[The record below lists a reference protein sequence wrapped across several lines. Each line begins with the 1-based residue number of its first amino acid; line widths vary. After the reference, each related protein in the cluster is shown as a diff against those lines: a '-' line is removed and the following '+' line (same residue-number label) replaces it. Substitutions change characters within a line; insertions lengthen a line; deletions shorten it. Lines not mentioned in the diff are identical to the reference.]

1 MKKTMA
7 LLLALIMVF
16 ALAVPAMAA
25 GETGTITINHAVK
38 GQTYTIYRVFDLES
52 YNAQTNAYAYKINK
66 DWKAFAQTA
75 DAKAYINLDDQGY
88 VTWVG
93 DATDARAA
101 EFARLALAYA
111 KEHKIAKVDSK
122 KADADTVAFT
132 GLALGYYLIDTTTGT
147 LCALDTTNPTVNVE
161 EKNTEPSVDKEV
173 KENSTKQFGKNND
186 ANIGDT
192 IEFQATITAGKGA
205 ENYVLHDKMS
215 KGLAFNEG
223 SVKVTCNGA
232 PVAADKYTVVTNPTD
247 GCTFEVQFTKA
258 FCDSLNAGDQ
268 VVVAYTATLTE
279 DAVVAG
285 PNENETRISYGENG
299 DLESQPSETK
309 TYTWKVDILKYTGEK
324 KTPLADAEFKLQRVS
339 DEKWATVVNGKI
351 TGWVAN
357 KTEATTLKS
366 DANGVIKIEGLDSG
380 AYLLRETKAPAG
392 YNKLKDPVA
401 FMIAANLSVGSSTLT
416 YTGKSDPIS
425 QIEVENHTGP
435 ELPGTGGIGT
445 TIFYVVGGLLMLGAV
460 VVLVTRKKV
469 HASK

>member
-25 GETGTITINHAVK
+25 GETGTITIDHAVK

-75 DAKAYINLDDQGY
+75 DAKAYIDLDDQSY

-93 DATDARAA
+93 EATDARAA

-111 KEHKIAKVDSK
+111 KVHEIAKVDSK
-122 KADADTVAFT
+122 KADANTVTFT

-173 KENSTKQFGKNND
+173 KENSTEQFGKNND

-215 KGLAFNEG
+215 EGLAFNQD
-223 SVKVTCNGA
+223 SVNVTLNGTA
-232 PVAADKYTVVTNPTD
+232 VAADKYTVVANPSD
-247 GCTFEVQFTKA
+247 GCTFEVQFTKE
-258 FCDSLNAGDQ
+258 FCDSLKAGDK
-268 VVVAYTATLTE
+268 VVVTYTATLTE
-279 DAVVAG
+279 AAVVAG
-285 PNENETRISYGENG
+285 SNKNETHISYGEKG
-299 DLESQPSETK
+299 DLKSHPSVTN
-309 TYTWKVDILKYTGEK
+309 TYTWKVDILKYTGQN

-339 DEKWATVVNGKI
+339 DGKWATVANGKI
-351 TGWVAN
+351 TGWVAEE
-357 KTEATTLKS
+357 TAATTLKS
-366 DANGVIKIEGLDSG
+366 DTNGMITIEGLDSG
-380 AYLLRETKAPAG
+380 DYLLHETKAPAG

-401 FMIAANLSVGSSTLT
+401 FTISADLSVGSSTLT
-416 YTGKSDPIS
+416 YTGKPDSIS
-425 QIEVENHTGP
+425 RIEVENLTGSA
-435 ELPGTGGIGT
+435 LPSTGGIGT

>member
-25 GETGTITINHAVK
+25 GEGSITIDHAVK

-52 YNAQTNAYAYKINK
+52 YNAQTNAYAYKINN
-66 DWKAFAQTA
+66 DWTAFAQTA
-75 DAKAYINLDDQGY
+75 GAEAYISLDDQGY

-93 DATDARAA
+93 EATDARAA

-111 KEHKIAKVDSK
+111 KENKIAEVGSK
-122 KADADTVAFT
+122 KADANTVTFT

-147 LCALDTTNPTVNVE
+147 LCALNTTNPTVNVE

-173 KENSTKQFGKNND
+173 KENSTNQFGKNND

-192 IEFQATITAGKGA
+192 IEFRATITAGKGA

-215 KGLAFNEG
+215 EGLEFNQD
-223 SVKVTCNGA
+223 SVNVTLNGTT
-232 PVAADKYTVVTNPTD
+232 VAADKYTVVANPADT
-247 GCTFEVQFTKA
+247 CTFEVQFTKA
-258 FCDSLNAGDQ
+258 FCETLNMGDE
-268 VVVAYTATLTE
+268 VVVTYTATLTV

-285 PNENETRISYGENG
+285 PNENETHISYGENG

-309 TYTWKVDILKYTGEK
+309 TYTWKVDILKYTGEN
-324 KTPLADAEFKLQRVS
+324 KTPLADAEFKLQRDS
-339 DEKWATVVNGKI
+339 DKKWATVVNGKI
-351 TGWVAN
+351 TGWVDQE
-357 KTEATTLKS
+357 TEATTLKS
-366 DANGVIKIEGLDSG
+366 DANGMIKIEGLDSG
-380 AYLLRETKAPAG
+380 AYLLHETKAPAG

-401 FMIAANLSVGSSTLT
+401 FTIRADLSVGSSTLT
-416 YTGKSDPIS
+416 YTGKSDSIS
-425 QIEVENHTGP
+425 RIEVENHTGP

>member
-25 GETGTITINHAVK
+25 GEGSITINNAVV

-52 YNAQTNAYAYKINK
+52 YNAQTNAYAYKINNA
-66 DWKAFAQTA
+66 WKAFAQTT
-75 DAKAYINLDDQGY
+75 DAKAYISLDDQGY

-93 DATDARAA
+93 EATDARAA

-111 KEHKIAKVDSK
+111 KENKIAKVGSK
-122 KADADTVAFT
+122 KADANTVTFT

-147 LCALDTTNPTVNVE
+147 LCALNTTNPTVSVV

-173 KENSTKQFGKNND
+173 KENSTNLFGKNND

-192 IEFQATITAGKGA
+192 IEFRATITAGKGA

-215 KGLAFNEG
+215 KGLAFNQD
-223 SVKVTCNGA
+223 SVKVTLNGTA
-232 PVAADKYTVVTNPTD
+232 VATDKYTVVANPSD

-258 FCDSLNAGDQ
+258 FCESLNTGDK
-268 VVVAYTATLTE
+268 VVVTYTATLTE
-279 DAVVAG
+279 AAVVAG
-285 PNENETRISYGENG
+285 PNKNETHISYGENG
-299 DLESQPSETK
+299 DLESQTSETE
-309 TYTWKVDILKYTGEK
+309 TYTWKVDILKYTGK
-324 KTPLADAEFKLQRVS
+324 DKTPLADAEFKLQRVS
-339 DEKWATVVNGKI
+339 DNKWATVANGKI

-357 KTEATTLKS
+357 ETEATTLKS
-366 DANGVIKIEGLDSG
+366 DANGMITIEGLDSG
-380 AYLLRETKAPAG
+380 DYLLHETKAPAG
-392 YNKLKDPVA
+392 YNKLKAPVA
-401 FMIAANLSVGSSTLT
+401 FTIRADLSVGSSTLT
-416 YTGKSDPIS
+416 YTGKSDSIS
-425 QIEVENHTGP
+425 KIEVENHTGL

>member
-25 GETGTITINHAVK
+25 GDGSITINNAVV

-52 YNAQTNAYAYKINK
+52 YNAQTKAYAYKINN
-66 DWKAFAQTA
+66 DWTAFAQTA
-75 DAKAYINLDDQGY
+75 GAQNYIKLDDQGY

-93 DATDARAA
+93 EATDARAA
-101 EFARLALAYA
+101 EFARLALTYA
-111 KEHKIAKVDSK
+111 KEHEIAKVDSK
-122 KADADTVAFT
+122 KAGANTVTFT

-147 LCALDTTNPTVNVE
+147 LCALDTTNPTVSVE

-173 KENSTKQFGKNND
+173 KENSTNQFCKNND

-192 IEFQATITAGKGA
+192 IEFRATITAGKGA

-215 KGLAFNEG
+215 EGLAFNQD
-223 SVKVTCNGA
+223 SVNVTLNGTT
-232 PVAADKYTVVTNPTD
+232 VAADKYTVVANPSD
-247 GCTFEVQFTKA
+247 GCTFEVQFTKT
-258 FCDSLNAGDQ
+258 FCDSLKAGDK
-268 VVVAYTATLTE
+268 VVVTYTATLTV

-285 PNENETRISYGENG
+285 PNENETHISYGEKG
-299 DLESQPSETK
+299 DLKSQPSKTE
-309 TYTWKVDILKYTGEK
+309 TYTWKVDILKYTGEN

-339 DEKWATVVNGKI
+339 DGKWATVANGKI
-351 TGWVAN
+351 TGWVAEE
-357 KTEATTLKS
+357 TAATTLKS
-366 DANGVIKIEGLDSG
+366 GANGMITIEGLDSG
-380 AYLLRETKAPAG
+380 AYLLHETKAPAG

-401 FMIAANLSVGSSTLT
+401 FTISANLSVGSSTLT
-416 YTGKSDPIS
+416 YTGKSDSIS
-425 QIEVENHTGP
+425 QIEVENLTGSV
-435 ELPGTGGIGT
+435 LPSTGGIGT

>member
-25 GETGTITINHAVK
+25 GEGSITINNAVV

-52 YNAQTNAYAYKINK
+52 YNAQTNAYAYKINNA
-66 DWKAFAQTA
+66 WKAFAQTT
-75 DAKAYINLDDQGY
+75 DAQKNYIKLDDQGY

-111 KEHKIAKVDSK
+111 KENEIAEVDSK
-122 KADADTVAFT
+122 KADADTVTFT

-215 KGLAFNEG
+215 EGLTFNQD
-223 SVKVTCNGA
+223 SVNVTLNGTI
-232 PVAADKYTVVTNPTD
+232 VAADKYTVVANPADT
-247 GCTFEVQFTKA
+247 CTFEVQFTKA
-258 FCDSLNAGDQ
+258 FCDSLKVRDN
-268 VVVAYTATLTE
+268 VVVTYTATLTE
-279 DAVVAG
+279 AAVVAG
-285 PNENETRISYGENG
+285 PNKNETHISYGEKG
-299 DLESQPSETK
+299 DLKSQPSVTN
-309 TYTWKVDILKYTGEK
+309 TYTWKVDILKYTGGN
-324 KTPLADAEFKLQRVS
+324 KTPLADAEFKLQRDS
-339 DEKWATVVNGKI
+339 DNKWATVVNGKI
-351 TGWVAN
+351 TGWVAEE
-357 KTEATTLKS
+357 TAATTLKS
-366 DANGVIKIEGLDSG
+366 DANGMITIEGLDSG
-380 AYLLRETKAPAG
+380 AYLLHETKAPAG
-392 YNKLKDPVA
+392 YNKLKAPVA
-401 FMIAANLSVGSSTLT
+401 FTIRADLSVGSSTLT
-416 YTGKSDPIS
+416 YTGKPDSIS
-425 QIEVENHTGP
+425 QIEVENLTGSA
-435 ELPGTGGIGT
+435 LPSTGGIGT

>member
-25 GETGTITINHAVK
+25 GEGSITINNAVK
-38 GQTYTIYRVFDLES
+38 DQTYTIYRVFDLES
-52 YNAQTNAYAYKINK
+52 YNAQTKAYAYKINNA
-66 DWKAFAQTA
+66 WKTFAQTA
-75 DAKAYINLDDQGY
+75 DAKNYIKLDDQGY

-93 DATDARAA
+93 EATGARAA

-111 KEHKIAKVDSK
+111 KVHEIAKVDSK
-122 KADADTVAFT
+122 KADANTVTFT

-173 KENSTKQFGKNND
+173 KENSTEQFGKNND

-215 KGLAFNEG
+215 EGLAFNQY
-223 SVKVTCNGA
+223 SVNVTLNGTA
-232 PVAADKYTVVTNPTD
+232 VAADKYTVVANPSD

-258 FCDSLNAGDQ
+258 FCDSLKAGDK
-268 VVVAYTATLTE
+268 VVVTYTATLTV

-285 PNENETRISYGENG
+285 PNENETHISYGEKG
-299 DLESQPSETK
+299 DLKSQLSKTE
-309 TYTWKVDILKYTGEK
+309 TYTWKVDIFKYTGEN

-339 DEKWATVVNGKI
+339 DNKWATVVNGKI
-351 TGWVAN
+351 TGWGDQEA
-357 KTEATTLKS
+357 EATTLKS
-366 DANGVIKIEGLDSG
+366 GANGMITIEGLDSG
-380 AYLLRETKAPAG
+380 DYLLHETKAPAG
-392 YNKLKDPVA
+392 YNKLKAPVA
-401 FMIAANLSVGSSTLT
+401 FTIAAELSAGSSTLT
-416 YTGKSDPIS
+416 YTGKSDSIS
-425 QIEVENHTGP
+425 QIEVENHTGL

>member
-38 GQTYTIYRVFDLES
+38 GQTYTSYRVFDLES
-52 YNAQTNAYAYKINK
+52 YNAQTNAYAYKINR
-66 DWKAFAQTA
+66 DWKTFAETEG
-75 DAKAYINLDDQGY
+75 AKAYISLDDQDY

-93 DATDARAA
+93 KATDARAA

-111 KEHKIAKVDSK
+111 KENKIAAIDSK
-122 KADADTVAFT
+122 KADADTVTFT

-147 LCALDTTNPTVNVE
+147 LCALDTTNPKADVE

-173 KENSTKQFGKNND
+173 KENSTNQFGKNND
-186 ANIGDT
+186 ADIGDT
-192 IEFQATITAGKGA
+192 IEFQATITAGDGA

-215 KGLAFNEG
+215 EGLAFNEG
-223 SVKVTCNGA
+223 SVKVTLNGTT
-232 PVAADKYTVVTNPTD
+232 VAADKYTFVANPTD
-247 GCTFEVQFTKA
+247 GCTFEVRFTKA
-258 FCDSLNAGDQ
+258 FCESLNAGDK
-268 VVVAYTATLTE
+268 VVVTYSATLTE

-285 PNENETRISYGENG
+285 PNKNETHISYGENG

-339 DEKWATVVNGKI
+339 DKKWATVVNGKI
-351 TGWVAN
+351 TGWVD
-357 KTEATTLKS
+357 KETEATTLKS

-380 AYLLRETKAPAG
+380 AYLLHETKAPAG
-392 YNKLKDPVA
+392 YNKLKDSVA
-401 FMIAANLSVGSSTLT
+401 FTIAADLSVGSSTLT

-435 ELPGTGGIGT
+435 ELPSTGGIGT